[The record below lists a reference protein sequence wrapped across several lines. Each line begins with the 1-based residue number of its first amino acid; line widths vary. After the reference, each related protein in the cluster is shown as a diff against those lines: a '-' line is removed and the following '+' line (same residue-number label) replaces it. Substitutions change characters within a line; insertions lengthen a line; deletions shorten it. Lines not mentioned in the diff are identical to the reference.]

1 VGFLQRSFT
10 SQAENPREHQMKPE
24 VPIRTN
30 AIKKITAGVLAWLCI
45 AAWFA
50 AVIHFLFTTEFF

>member
-1 VGFLQRSFT
+1 MNT
-10 SQAENPREHQMKPE
+10 EI
-24 VPIRTN
+24 PIRTN
-30 AIKKITAGVLAWLCI
+30 AIKKITGGVLAWLCI